1 MEVAETTKGLIGEYI
16 CASALL
22 ELGWK
27 VSLAQQ
33 DSVDLLAWKKSEF
46 LRVQVK
52 SSTLRLEKERINPIY
67 HFNNGSGRKK
77 YIKGVDSY
85 DILAHVGINHRRCIF
100 NATEQIQTTSKRY
113 RKEYFDKNDIEYFSF
128 EKALQIVRQRR
139 KAA

>member
-27 VSLAQQ
+27 VSMAQQ
-33 DSVDLLAWKKSEF
+33 NSVDLIAWKDNEY
-46 LRVQVK
+46 LRIQVK
-52 SSTLRLEKERINPIY
+52 SSTLRLEKSRITRIY

-77 YIKGVDSY
+77 RIKGVESY
-85 DILAHVGINHRRCIF
+85 DILAHVGIDNRRCVF
-100 NATEQIQTTSKRY
+100 NATEQIQTLSKRY
-113 RKEYFDKNDIEYFSF
+113 RKEYFENNDIEYFSF

-139 KAA
+139 KT